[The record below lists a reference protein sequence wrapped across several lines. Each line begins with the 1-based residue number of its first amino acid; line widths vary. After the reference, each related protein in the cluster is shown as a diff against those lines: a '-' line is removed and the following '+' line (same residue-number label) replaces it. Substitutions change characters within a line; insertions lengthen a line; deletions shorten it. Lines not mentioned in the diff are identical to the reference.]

1 MALLP
6 EAPRIT
12 LRWFLRALVIG
23 FLAGIVLDRFFFSH
37 WASLGSTLQSGLIGM
52 INCVAVWGSCLAG
65 LGLLARLSSRGAPG
79 WIAARLTLGWL
90 LVTALSVALAAGAV
104 RVLLGP
110 RLFSSAYLPLL
121 LLISLA
127 IGGFIMG
134 YTLLKGQ
141 ILLARELGQ
150 AQARAQSMALRA
162 QLSPHTLFNSL
173 NTIAALIPEAPA
185 RAEEAVERLSRLLRR
200 ILLALDQERWSLGD
214 ELDLVR
220 DWLELERARFG
231 ERLSYHL
238 DVPEAEQAQLVPPLI
253 LLPLVEN
260 SLKHGFRPKVG
271 PCRLELSARKD
282 RVRISDDGVGR
293 RADAPEGLGLRT
305 VRQRLEAQ
313 GGTLRWLDAP
323 AGCSVEVTLCP

>member
-1 MALLP
+1 MDTFPAF
-6 EAPRIT
+6 PRIT
-12 LRWFLRALVIG
+12 LRWLLCALAVG
-23 FLAGIVLDRFFFSH
+23 FLVGIGLDRFFFSH

-52 INCVAVWGSCLAG
+52 VNSVVVWGGCLCG
-65 LGLLARLSSRGAPG
+65 FRLLTRLPAHGSPARLAT
-79 WIAARLTLGWL
+79 RLTLGWL
-90 LVTALSVALAAGAV
+90 LATTLSVALAALAV
-104 RVLLGP
+104 RVLLGIP
-110 RLFSSAYLPLL
+110 LFTVTYLPLL

-134 YTLLKGQ
+134 FTLLKGQ
-141 ILLARELGQ
+141 ILLARELGL
-150 AQARAQSMALRA
+150 AQARAQAMALRA

-173 NTIAALIPEAPA
+173 NTIAALIPEAPE

-231 ERLSYHL
+231 DRLTYLL
-238 DVPEAEQAQLVPPLI
+238 DVPEGARAQLVPPLI

-271 PCRLELSARKD
+271 PCRLELRARD
-282 RVRISDDGVGR
+282 GRVRVSDDGVGR
-293 RADAPEGLGLRT
+293 RPEAPEGLGLRT
-305 VRQRLEAQ
+305 VRQRLEALD
-313 GGTLRWLDAP
+313 GTLCWLEVP
-323 AGCSVEVTLCP
+323 AGCAVEVRLCP